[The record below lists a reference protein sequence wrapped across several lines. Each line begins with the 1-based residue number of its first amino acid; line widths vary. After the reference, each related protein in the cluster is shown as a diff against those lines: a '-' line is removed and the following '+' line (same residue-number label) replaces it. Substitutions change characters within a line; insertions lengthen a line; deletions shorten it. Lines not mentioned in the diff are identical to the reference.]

1 MIFLGNPKNGLG
13 MQDKHIQSVL
23 NFSLLGTPGY
33 IEKDT
38 KKLLPENANYT
49 LLTYT
54 RYIRNTLPANAVAS
68 ELH

>member
-1 MIFLGNPKNGLG
+1 LK
-13 MQDKHIQSVL
+13 K
-23 NFSLLGTPGY
+23 
-33 IEKDT
+33 T
-38 KKLLPENANYT
+38 KKRLLPENANYT